1 MGGSGGSSGWSSS
14 GSSEAMAAQRP
25 QQASS
30 SADSSAYN
38 SEVNN
43 LLQEA
48 LKTYNERDRET
59 INKHLD
65 VLKKAIEK
73 EIQESVNLVFGGS
86 IHKHTFLNGLSDV
99 DVLVLVNNTSLE
111 KSSPQEV
118 LSYIAGQI
126 GQRLPNTN
134 VSVGNLAVTISY
146 SDGCEIQLLPAIKTA
161 SGFRISDPLAEGKW
175 SNVARPKAFA
185 QKLTDVNQA
194 CSGRVVPVIKLFK
207 AAVQEVFPKD
217 LKISGYHAESLA
229 IEAFKNYD
237 GSKTYKD
244 MLVHLCRTASD
255 RVKAPIKDTTGQ
267 SLHVD
272 DYLGNPNSQERTKVS
287 HYLDRLAK
295 RMEKSDKLRSKEE
308 WEKLFE

>member
-14 GSSEAMAAQRP
+14 SSLARGL
-25 QQASS
+25 QQANN
-30 SADSSAYN
+30 SAENSAYN

-43 LLQEA
+43 LLKEA
-48 LKTYNERDRET
+48 LKTYNERDREV

-73 EIQESVNLVFGGS
+73 EIEESVKLAFGGS
-86 IHKHTFLNGLSDV
+86 VSKHTFINGLSDV
-99 DVLVLVNNTSLE
+99 DVLVLVNNTSME
-111 KSSPQEV
+111 ISSPQKV
-118 LSYIAGQI
+118 LENFAGQI
-126 GQRLPNTN
+126 QQRLPNTD
-134 VSVGNLAVTISY
+134 VSVGKLAVTIRY

-175 SNVARPKAFA
+175 SNVVRPKAFA

-229 IEAFKNYD
+229 IEAFKNYN
-237 GSKTYKD
+237 GNKTYKA

-272 DYLGNPNSQERTKVS
+272 DYLGNPNNQERTKVS
-287 HYLDRLAK
+287 HYLNRLAT
-295 RMEKSDKLRSKEE
+295 RMETADHSKSMEK
-308 WEKLFE
+308 WQKLFE